1 MKRLGSAVQINQVA
15 EKNRA
20 TLLKFLIVLVPMWL
34 SAKFYVGPYQEF
46 VRNYLAAVVVMLLLG
61 VIFQA
66 IFLKAQEKNVLI
78 TLFVVLSVYQLI
90 AIALPSLVAVLAFEI
105 ATTTFFGGEYSYN
118 MIPYYGVGG
127 FIGYFVL
134 KGSRKKIEGQV

>member
-1 MKRLGSAVQINQVA
+1 MKKQGSAVQMNHVA

-34 SAKFYVGPYQEF
+34 SAKFFVGPYQEF
-46 VRNYLAAVVVMLLLG
+46 VRNYLAAVVVIILLG

-78 TLFVVLSVYQLI
+78 ALFVVLSAYQLI
-90 AIALPSLVAVLAFEI
+90 AIAFPSLVAALAFEV

-134 KGSRKKIEGQV
+134 KGGRKKIEGQ